1 MNELRSQIEAAID
14 GALTEDALAGLR
26 TKISDA
32 MTDVQSNFEYHL
44 KSDVAYNLARHV
56 EDMAERALKA
66 MLEGDDA
73 TMRRHLHCEDGRYT
87 GRDRDHPV
95 IHGKLFET
103 GAIELRKQVV
113 NAHAELLKNE
123 RILDLEDQV
132 KSLVLQVR
140 KLEADN
146 ARLCRESV
154 A

>member
-14 GALTEDALAGLR
+14 GALTEEALAGMR
-26 TKISDA
+26 AKISNA
-32 MTDVQSNFEYHL
+32 MSDLQSDFEYHL

-56 EDMAERALKA
+56 EDMAHRAIKA

-73 TMRRHLHCEDGRYT
+73 TMRQHLHCKEGCYT

-103 GAIELRKQVV
+103 GAIELRKLVV

-146 ARLCRESV
+146 ARLCRES
-154 A
+154 AA